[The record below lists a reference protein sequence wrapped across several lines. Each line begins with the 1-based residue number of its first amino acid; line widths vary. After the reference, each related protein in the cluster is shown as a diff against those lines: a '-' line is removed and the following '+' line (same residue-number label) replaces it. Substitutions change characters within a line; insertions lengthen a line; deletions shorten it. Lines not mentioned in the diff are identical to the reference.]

1 MQHLDLLASDDS
13 DELCGLL
20 VAADDGQTDGRNT
33 YASLTMLKSSHE
45 QSRLMKRIA
54 ILGSTGSIG
63 RSTLSVAESYPD
75 RFQIVTLAAGSNLE
89 AAFEQARRWRPRVI
103 SMSAEANADA
113 LRSRLKKNGLH
124 DIEVVHGAAGTVA
137 VATHSEADFVV
148 SAIVGVAGLEATYEA
163 VKAGKT
169 VGLAN
174 KECLVAAGELI
185 TAEACKQGKPLLP
198 IDSEHNAVHQCL
210 RGGRMDEVERIW
222 LTASGGPFL
231 NTPASKFS
239 EITVEQAL
247 NHPTWK
253 MGKRITIDSATLM
266 NKGFEVIE
274 ACRLFHIPAAKV
286 EVIVHPQST
295 IHSMVEFVD
304 GSILAQ
310 FSVTDMR
317 LPILYALTYPERIQ
331 SDMHFAVSDLRHLD
345 FCPPDLKKF
354 PCLRLAY
361 EAAEAGGAKTVALN
375 AADEVGVAAFLEGHI
390 GFDEIPRIIEEVLH
404 ATGSGKPESIAKVL
418 EADMEARR
426 CAQEQVAQAKKDRKT
441 GHPRATS
448 FA

>member
-1 MQHLDLLASDDS
+1 
-13 DELCGLL
+13 
-20 VAADDGQTDGRNT
+20 
-33 YASLTMLKSSHE
+33 
-45 QSRLMKRIA
+45 MKRIA

-89 AAFEQARRWRPRVI
+89 AAFEQAQRWRPQVI
-103 SMSAEANADA
+103 SMAAEADADA
-113 LRSRLKKNGLH
+113 LRARLKIEGLGE
-124 DIEVVHGAAGTVA
+124 IEVAHGAAGTVR
-137 VATHSEADFVV
+137 VATHAEVDFVV

-163 VKAGKT
+163 VCAGK
-169 VGLAN
+169 VLGLAN

-185 TAEACKQGKPLLP
+185 TAAARKQGKPLLP

-210 RGGRMDEVERIW
+210 RGGGMDEVERIW

-231 NTPASKFS
+231 NKPQS
-239 EITVEQAL
+239 EFESITVEQAL

-253 MGKRITIDSATLM
+253 MGRRITIDSATLM

-274 ACRLFHIPAAKV
+274 ACRLFHMPPAKV
-286 EVIVHPQST
+286 EVMVHPQST

-317 LPILYALTYPERIQ
+317 LPILYALTYPERIP
-331 SDMHFAVSDLRHLD
+331 SDMRFAVSDLRHLD
-345 FCPPDLKKF
+345 FTPPDLKKF

-375 AADEVGVAAFLEGHI
+375 AADEVSVAAFLEGNI
-390 GFDEIPRIIEEVLH
+390 GFDQISRIIEDVL
-404 ATGSGKPESIAKVL
+404 AGTNSGQLESIQKVL
-418 EADMEARR
+418 EADTDARR
-426 CAQEQVAQAKKDRKT
+426 FAQQRVAEA
-441 GHPRATS
+441 
-448 FA
+448 

>member
-1 MQHLDLLASDDS
+1 
-13 DELCGLL
+13 
-20 VAADDGQTDGRNT
+20 
-33 YASLTMLKSSHE
+33 
-45 QSRLMKRIA
+45 MKRIA

-63 RSTLSVAESYPD
+63 RSTLSVAEAYPD

-89 AAFEQARRWRPRVI
+89 SAFEQALRWRPRVI
-103 SMSAEANADA
+103 SMAAEKDADT
-113 LRSRLKKNGLH
+113 LRTRLKKEGLGE
-124 DIEVVHGAAGTVA
+124 IEVLHGAAGTVR
-137 VATHSEADFVV
+137 VATHHEVDFVV

-163 VKAGKT
+163 VRAGKIL
-169 VGLAN
+169 GLAN

-185 TAEACKQGKPLLP
+185 TAEARRQGKPLLP

-231 NTPASKFS
+231 HTPASEFAS
-239 EITVEQAL
+239 ITVEQAL

-253 MGKRITIDSATLM
+253 MGRRITIDSATLM

-274 ACRLFHIPAAKV
+274 ACRLFHMPPARV

-295 IHSMVEFVD
+295 IHSLVEFVD

-310 FSVTDMR
+310 VSVTDMR

-331 SDMHFAVSDLRHLD
+331 SDMRFNLSDLRHLD

-361 EAAEAGGAKTVALN
+361 ESAEAGGAKTVALN
-375 AADEVGVAAFLEGHI
+375 AADEVAVAAFLAGSI
-390 GFDEIPRIIEEVLH
+390 GFNDIPRIIEEVLT
-404 ATGSGKPESIAKVL
+404 ATGSGKLESIAQVL
-418 EADMEARR
+418 EADAEARR
-426 CAQEQVAQAKKDRKT
+426 YAQERVMHEKKTKQ
-441 GHPRATS
+441 PRATS

>member
-1 MQHLDLLASDDS
+1 MHGKSLL
-13 DELCGLL
+13 
-20 VAADDGQTDGRNT
+20 
-33 YASLTMLKSSHE
+33 
-45 QSRLMKRIA
+45 LMKRIA

-75 RFQIVTLAAGSNLE
+75 RFQIVALAAGSNLE
-89 AAFEQARRWRPRVI
+89 AAFEQALRWRPRVV
-103 SMSAEANADA
+103 SMAAEADADG
-113 LRSRLKKNGLH
+113 LRSRLKKESLGQ
-124 DIEVVHGAAGTVA
+124 IEVVHGAAGTVR
-137 VATHSEADFVV
+137 VATHADVDFVV

-163 VKAGKT
+163 VRAGKV

-185 TAEACKQGKPLLP
+185 TAEARRQGKPLLP

-231 NTPASKFS
+231 NLPHSEFAS
-239 EITVEQAL
+239 ITVEQAL

-253 MGKRITIDSATLM
+253 MGRRITIDSATLM

-274 ACRLFHIPAAKV
+274 ACRLFHMPAAKV

-304 GSILAQ
+304 GSLLAQ
-310 FSVTDMR
+310 VSVTDMR
-317 LPILYALTYPERIQ
+317 LPILYALTYPERIP
-331 SDMHFAVSDLRHLD
+331 SELRFAVSDLRHLD

-375 AADEVGVAAFLEGHI
+375 AADEVAVAAFLEGSI
-390 GFDEIPRIIEEVLH
+390 GFNDISRIIEDVLSG
-404 ATGSGKPESIAKVL
+404 TNSGKLESIREVL
-418 EADMEARR
+418 EADAEARR
-426 CAQEQVAQAKKDRKT
+426 LARQRVVDSKKQDGKKT
-441 GHPRATS
+441 KRPRATS

>member
-1 MQHLDLLASDDS
+1 
-13 DELCGLL
+13 
-20 VAADDGQTDGRNT
+20 
-33 YASLTMLKSSHE
+33 
-45 QSRLMKRIA
+45 MKRIS

-75 RFQIVTLAAGSNLE
+75 RFQIVALAAGSNLE
-89 AAFEQARRWRPRVI
+89 AAFEQALRWKPLVI
-103 SMSAEANADA
+103 SIAAEADADA
-113 LRSRLKKNGLH
+113 LGARLKKSGH
-124 DIEVVHGAAGTVA
+124 GEIEVVHGAAGTVR
-137 VATHSEADFVV
+137 VATHPEVDFVV

-163 VKAGKT
+163 VRAGKV

-185 TAEACKQGKPLLP
+185 TAEARRQGKPLLP

-210 RGGRMDEVERIW
+210 RGGRMEEVERIW

-231 NTPASKFS
+231 NTPRAEFDS
-239 EITVEQAL
+239 ITVEQAL

-253 MGKRITIDSATLM
+253 MGRRITVDSATLM

-274 ACRLFHIPAAKV
+274 ACRLFHLPPSKV

-331 SDMHFAVSDLRHLD
+331 SDMRFAVSDLRHLD
-345 FCPPDLKKF
+345 FSPPDMSKF

-375 AADEVGVAAFLEGHI
+375 AADEVAVAAFLEGAI
-390 GFDEIPRIIEEVLH
+390 RFNDIPRIIEDVLSRTN
-404 ATGSGKPESIAKVL
+404 TGSLESIGSVL
-418 EADMEARR
+418 KADAAARG
-426 CAQEQVAQAKKDRKT
+426 CAQEQVLDLCGKNLKNIVSS
-441 GHPRATS
+441 RATS
-448 FA
+448 FV

>member
-1 MQHLDLLASDDS
+1 
-13 DELCGLL
+13 
-20 VAADDGQTDGRNT
+20 
-33 YASLTMLKSSHE
+33 
-45 QSRLMKRIA
+45 MKRIS

-63 RSTLSVAESYPD
+63 RSTLRVAESYPE
-75 RFQIVTLAAGSNLE
+75 RFQIVALAAGSNLE
-89 AAFEQARRWRPRVI
+89 AAFEQALRWKPLVI
-103 SMSAEANADA
+103 SIAAEADADA
-113 LRSRLKKNGLH
+113 LGARLKKSGH
-124 DIEVVHGAAGTVA
+124 AGIELVHGAAGTVR
-137 VATHSEADFVV
+137 VATHPEVDFVV

-163 VKAGKT
+163 VRAGKI

-185 TAEACKQGKPLLP
+185 TAEARRQGKPLLP

-210 RGGRMDEVERIW
+210 RGGRMEEVERIW

-231 NTPASKFS
+231 NTPRAEFDS
-239 EITVEQAL
+239 ITVEQAL

-253 MGKRITIDSATLM
+253 MGRRITVDSATLM

-274 ACRLFHIPAAKV
+274 ACRLFHLPPSKV

-331 SDMHFAVSDLRHLD
+331 SDMRFAVSDLRHLD
-345 FCPPDLKKF
+345 FSPPDMSKF

-375 AADEVGVAAFLEGHI
+375 AADEVAVAAFLEGAI
-390 GFDEIPRIIEEVLH
+390 RFNDIPRIIEDVLSRTN
-404 ATGSGKPESIAKVL
+404 TGSLESIGSVL
-418 EADMEARR
+418 KADAEARR
-426 CAQEQVAQAKKDRKT
+426 CAQEQVADLSVKNLKNIVSS
-441 GHPRATS
+441 RATS
-448 FA
+448 FV

>member
-1 MQHLDLLASDDS
+1 
-13 DELCGLL
+13 
-20 VAADDGQTDGRNT
+20 
-33 YASLTMLKSSHE
+33 
-45 QSRLMKRIA
+45 MKRIA

-75 RFQIVTLAAGSNLE
+75 RFQIVALAAGGNIESAL
-89 AAFEQARRWRPRVI
+89 EQAQRWHPRVI
-103 SMSAEANADA
+103 SMASESDADT
-113 LRSRLKKNGLH
+113 LRSRLKKEGLSE
-124 DIEVVHGAAGTVA
+124 IEVVHGAAGTVR
-137 VATHSEADFVV
+137 VATHSEVDFVV

-163 VKAGKT
+163 VRAGKSL
-169 VGLAN
+169 GLAN

-185 TAEACKQGKPLLP
+185 TAEARRQGKPLLP

-231 NTPASKFS
+231 NLPHSEFAS
-239 EITVEQAL
+239 ITVEQAL

-253 MGKRITIDSATLM
+253 MGRRITIDSATLM

-274 ACRLFHIPAAKV
+274 ACRLFHMPPEKV

-331 SDMHFAVSDLRHLD
+331 SDMRFAVSDLRHLD
-345 FCPPDLKKF
+345 FAPPDLKKF
-354 PCLRLAY
+354 PCLRLAC

-375 AADEVGVAAFLEGHI
+375 AADEVAVAAFLEGSI
-390 GFDEIPRIIEEVLH
+390 RFDEIPRIIEDVL
-404 ATGSGKPESIAKVL
+404 AETSSGKLESIAKVL
-418 EADMEARR
+418 EADAEARR
-426 CAQEQVAQAKKDRKT
+426 LAENRVSKKKQ
-441 GHPRATS
+441 PRATS
-448 FA
+448 FV

>member
-1 MQHLDLLASDDS
+1 M
-13 DELCGLL
+13 
-20 VAADDGQTDGRNT
+20 R
-33 YASLTMLKSSHE
+33 
-45 QSRLMKRIA
+45 RIA

-63 RSTLSVAESYPD
+63 CSTLRVAESYPD
-75 RFQIVTLAAGSNLE
+75 RFQIVALAAGGNLE
-89 AAFEQARRWRPRVI
+89 TTFEQAMRWQPLVV
-103 SMSAEANADA
+103 SMASESDA
-113 LRSRLKKNGLH
+113 ATLRGRLKKEGRGG
-124 DIEVVHGAAGTVA
+124 IEIVHGPAGAVR
-137 VATHSEADFVV
+137 VATHADVDFVV

-163 VKAGKT
+163 VRCGKI

-185 TAEACKQGKPLLP
+185 TAEARKQGKPLLP

-210 RGGRMDEVERIW
+210 RGGRIEEVERIW

-231 NTPASKFS
+231 NTPRSQFASIS
-239 EITVEQAL
+239 VQQAL

-274 ACRLFHIPAAKV
+274 ACRLFPIGVRKV

-317 LPILYALTYPERIQ
+317 LPILYALTYPERIP
-331 SDMHFAVSDLRHLD
+331 SDMRFPVGDLRHLD
-345 FCPPDLKKF
+345 FCPPDMSKF

-375 AADEVGVAAFLEGHI
+375 AADEVAVAGFLEGRI
-390 GFDEIPRIIEEVLH
+390 RFDQIPQVIEEVLS
-404 ATGSGKPESIAKVL
+404 ATESGHLESIQKVL
-418 EADMEARR
+418 EADGNARR
-426 CAQEQVAQAKKDRKT
+426 CALERVSGKAVQ
-441 GHPRATS
+441 RATS
-448 FA
+448 VV

>member
-1 MQHLDLLASDDS
+1 
-13 DELCGLL
+13 
-20 VAADDGQTDGRNT
+20 
-33 YASLTMLKSSHE
+33 
-45 QSRLMKRIA
+45 MKRIA

-63 RSTLSVAESYPD
+63 RSTQSVAESYPD
-75 RFQIVTLAAGSNLE
+75 RFQIVALAAGANLE
-89 AAFEQARRWRPRVI
+89 AAFEQARTWRPRMI
-103 SMSAEANADA
+103 SIAAESDADI
-113 LRSRLKKNGLH
+113 LRFRLKQSGLGAI
-124 DIEVVHGAAGTVA
+124 DVVYGAAGTVK
-137 VATHSEADFVV
+137 VATHADADFVV

-169 VGLAN
+169 VGVAN

-185 TAEACKQGKPLLP
+185 TAEARRQGKPLLP

-210 RGGRMDEVERIW
+210 RGGRMEEVERIW

-231 NTPASKFS
+231 NTPRS
-239 EITVEQAL
+239 EFDSITVEQAL

-274 ACRLFHIPAAKV
+274 ACRLFHIPPARV

-331 SDMHFAVSDLRHLD
+331 SDMRFPVGNLRHLD
-345 FCPPDLKKF
+345 FTPPDMSKF

-375 AADEVGVAAFLEGHI
+375 AADEVAVAAFLAGSI
-390 GFDEIPRIIEEVLH
+390 GFNDIPRIIEDAVSASNSAKLESIHEVLQ
-404 ATGSGKPESIAKVL
+404 
-418 EADMEARR
+418 ADAEARR
-426 CAQEQVAQAKKDRKT
+426 YAHERVLRLGRNTAQ
-441 GHPRATS
+441 PRNIGGLTS
-448 FA
+448 VV

>member
-1 MQHLDLLASDDS
+1 
-13 DELCGLL
+13 
-20 VAADDGQTDGRNT
+20 
-33 YASLTMLKSSHE
+33 
-45 QSRLMKRIA
+45 MKRIA

-75 RFQIVTLAAGSNLE
+75 RFEIVALAAGNNLDV
-89 AAFEQARRWRPRVI
+89 ALEQAKRWRPRVV
-103 SMSAEANADA
+103 SMAAEKDADT
-113 LRSRLKKNGLH
+113 LRSRLKKEGFNK
-124 DIEVVHGAAGTVA
+124 IEVVHGPAGTVR
-137 VATHSEADFVV
+137 VATHSEVDFVV

-185 TAEACKQGKPLLP
+185 TAEARKQARPLLP

-231 NTPASKFS
+231 NTPRSEFAS
-239 EITVEQAL
+239 ITVQQAL

-253 MGKRITIDSATLM
+253 MGRRITIDSATLM

-274 ACRLFHIPAAKV
+274 ACRLFHIPPQKV
-286 EVIVHPQST
+286 QVIVHPQST

-310 FSVTDMR
+310 VSVTDMR
-317 LPILYALTYPERIQ
+317 LPILYALTYPERIA
-331 SDMHFAVSDLRHLD
+331 SDMRFAVSDLRHLD

-375 AADEVGVAAFLEGHI
+375 AADEVAVAAFLDASI
-390 GFDEIPRIIEEVLH
+390 RFDEIPRIIENVL
-404 ATGSGKPESIAKVL
+404 AETNSGKLESIASVL
-418 EADMEARR
+418 KADAEARR
-426 CAQEQVAQAKKDRKT
+426 SAQERVAQTSKTRGKDVA
-441 GHPRATS
+441 HPPVTS